1 MKDLIELIP
10 KLPGWCDIPKAITLS
25 NLVVASGANTIV
37 EIGVFGGRSA
47 IAMMHGCRANGHGT
61 VHCVDPWSAQASL
74 EGQVQDVDREW
85 WGKLNHD
92 DIYNAFINAVSSFG
106 VKPHCRVHRMKSEH
120 FQISGQNIDIVH
132 VDGNHGPDAL
142 KDTIKYASLVK
153 SGGYV
158 VLDDLNWSGG
168 HVVQSA
174 KWLLENGFIE
184 MHPLGSGALFY
195 KL

>member
-1 MKDLIELIP
+1 MKQMIEAIQ
-10 KLPGWCDIPKAITLS
+10 KLPGWCDVPKAITLH
-25 NLVVASGANTIV
+25 NLVLASGANVIV

-47 IAMMHGCRANGHGT
+47 IPMMVGCKTNGFGT

-74 EGQVQDVDREW
+74 EGQVQDADREW

-92 DIYNAFINAVSSFG
+92 DIYNEFVTAVSDFG
-106 VKPHCRVHRMKSEH
+106 LKPHCKVHRMKSEQ
-120 FQISGQNIDIVH
+120 FDISGHIDIVH

-142 KDTIKYASLVK
+142 KDTIKYASKVV

-158 VLDDLNWSGG
+158 VLDDMNWAGG

-174 KWLLENGFIE
+174 KWLLESGFIE
-184 MHPLGSGALFY
+184 MHPLGTGALFY